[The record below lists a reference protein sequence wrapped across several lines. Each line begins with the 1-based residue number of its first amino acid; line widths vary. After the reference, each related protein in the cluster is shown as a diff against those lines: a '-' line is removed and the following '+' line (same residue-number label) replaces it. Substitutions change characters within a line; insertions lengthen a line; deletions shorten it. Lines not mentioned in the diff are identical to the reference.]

1 MKRIVNVFV
10 ASVLSIL
17 LCTVFAACG
26 QDSSEGTSDAPGG
39 APAAP
44 AAQAPAKTV
53 QQISAEAQRC
63 LDLVKTKQYAEAIA
77 PCEQALQDTANADVE
92 KAYAEAKA
100 EVKKVG
106 QDAAAQAAT
115 DALAGKPAD
124 EAAKDAAADAL
135 GNLGK

>member
-1 MKRIVNVFV
+1 MKRIINIFV
-10 ASVLSIL
+10 ASALSIL
-17 LCTVFAACG
+17 LCTVFSACG
-26 QDSSEGTSDAPGG
+26 QDSSKGTSDASGG
-39 APAAP
+39 AP

-53 QQISAEAQRC
+53 QEISAEAQRC

-92 KAYAEAKA
+92 RAYAEAKA
-100 EVKKVG
+100 EMKKVG

-115 DALAGKPAD
+115 DALSGKPAD

-135 GNLGK
+135 GKYGK